1 MSTFKEDEMTLLLK
15 CFPLLLVLA
24 IAMPAYANDAAFI
37 PNATTV
43 DTKAEP
49 EAVPKGDVKIGGKVS
64 LTVDPKSKT
73 KTTKGAVPPTVDP
86 DDPGA
91 IFGAIVTAFKGGA
104 WAWLIGLVL
113 MLATLVVNKVLK
125 EKIPKKVLPWLAI
138 GLGVGT
144 NIAMSFASGLYWLEA
159 LGNGITMGLAAAGG
173 WSAVGKL
180 IFGKKD
186 NGVTTG
192 STGT

>member
-1 MSTFKEDEMTLLLK
+1 MTLLLK
-15 CFPLLLVLA
+15 GFPLLLMLA
-24 IAMPAYANDAAFI
+24 IAMPAYANDAAPI
-37 PNATTV
+37 SNTV
-43 DTKAEP
+43 TADTEAKL
-49 EAVPKGDVKIGGKVS
+49 EAVPKGDVKVSGEVS
-64 LTVDPKSKT
+64 LTVDPKTKT
-73 KTTKGAVPPTVDP
+73 KKGTAPPTVDP

-91 IFGAIVTAFKGGA
+91 IFSAIVSAFKGGA

-113 MLATLVVNKVLK
+113 MLATLVINKLLK

-138 GLGVGT
+138 GLGVGM

-186 NGVTTG
+186 SGVTTG